1 MAYGYTNQSKTWYFE
16 TKKEAIEFGANAR
29 YNESYMTGYDKEKR
43 MWFVTI
49 FGRRSES

>member
-1 MAYGYTNQSKTWYFE
+1 MAYGYKNQSNTWYFE
-16 TKKEAIEFGANAR
+16 TKEEAMGFGSTVL
-29 YNESYMTGYDKEKR
+29 YNESYMVGYNKDKR